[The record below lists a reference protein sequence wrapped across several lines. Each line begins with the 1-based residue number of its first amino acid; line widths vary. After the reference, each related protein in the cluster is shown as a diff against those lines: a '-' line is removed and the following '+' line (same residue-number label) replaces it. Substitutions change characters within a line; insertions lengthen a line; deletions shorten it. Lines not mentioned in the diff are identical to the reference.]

1 MQSLRTPRIKASI
14 HYRFKLTERE
24 DDYMLTRL
32 LAQSLNYVVIGNIII
47 KIPFPISFFQP
58 IFEQA
63 PYRKFAGRAFT
74 GGA

>member
-1 MQSLRTPRIKASI
+1 MTIAYMITGSI
-14 HYRFKLTERE
+14 T
-24 DDYMLTRL
+24 
-32 LAQSLNYVVIGNIII
+32 NYVVIGNIVS
-47 KIPFPISFFQP
+47 KVPFTISFFQP